1 MLVVRSHPLAQNMEI
16 AIFLL
21 LAAVAIVSAANILI
35 QRHPIYSALSLI
47 VTFVA
52 LAGIYIQ
59 MHAEFIAVMQ
69 IVVYTGAIMVLF
81 IFVIMLLNI
90 GVEQRVPDRVHVV
103 KYFGLPLAGLL
114 ILEIGLI
121 VSRGFSNKRI
131 SVESASI
138 NLSGNTQM
146 IGKALYTQYALPF
159 EVTSILLLVA
169 IVGAIVMAKK
179 EL

>member
-1 MLVVRSHPLAQNMEI
+1 MCSRARVIRHEAREVEQRI
-16 AIFLL
+16 ANLRVFPVDEVHTIRGDH
-21 LAAVAIVSAANILI
+21 V
-35 QRHPIYSALSLI
+35 
-47 VTFVA
+47 
-52 LAGIYIQ
+52 
-59 MHAEFIAVMQ
+59 AVMQ

-81 IFVIMLLNI
+81 IFVIMLLNV
-90 GVEQRVPDRVHVV
+90 GAEQRVPDRVHVV

-114 ILEIGLI
+114 IVEIGLI
-121 VSRGFSNKRI
+121 VSRAFSNEGI

>member
-1 MLVVRSHPLAQNMEI
+1 MEI
-16 AIFLL
+16 AVFLFL
-21 LAAVAIVSAANILI
+21 SAVAIVSAANILI

-47 VTFVA
+47 LAFVA

-81 IFVIMLLNI
+81 VFVIMLLNARAEETI
-90 GVEQRVPDRVHVV
+90 PDRVYVV
-103 KYFGLPLAGLL
+103 KYFGIPLALLWVVEVGLVVSNTSSES
-114 ILEIGLI
+114 ITVATETIGLT
-121 VSRGFSNKRI
+121 N
-131 SVESASI
+131 
-138 NLSGNTQM
+138 NTQL
-146 IGKALYTQYALPF
+146 IGRILYTQYALPF

>member
-1 MLVVRSHPLAQNMEI
+1 MEI

-21 LAAVAIVSAANILI
+21 FASVAIASAANILI

-81 IFVIMLLNI
+81 IFVIMLLNA
-90 GVEQRVPDRVHVV
+90 GAEQRVPHKVHVV
-103 KYFGLPLAGLL
+103 KYFGLPLAVLF
-114 ILEIGLI
+114 IIEAGLI
-121 VSRGFSNKRI
+121 ITRSLSNEGI
-131 SVESASI
+131 SVESVSI
-138 NLSGNTQM
+138 NISGNTQL
-146 IGKALYTQYALPF
+146 IGRALYTQYALPF
-159 EVTSILLLVA
+159 EVTSVLLLVA
-169 IVGAIVMAKK
+169 IIGAIVMAKK

>member
-1 MLVVRSHPLAQNMEI
+1 VAETMEI

-21 LAAVAIVSAANILI
+21 LAGVAIVSAANILI

-47 VTFVA
+47 LTFIA

-81 IFVIMLLNI
+81 IFVIMLLNV
-90 GVEQRVPDRVHVV
+90 GAEQRVPDKIHIV
-103 KYFGLPLAGLL
+103 KYFGIPMAGLL
-114 ILEIGLI
+114 ILETGLLF
-121 VSRGFSNKRI
+121 SRTFSNEGI
-131 SVESASI
+131 PVESASI
-138 NLSGNTQM
+138 NIRSNTQL
-146 IGKALYTQYALPF
+146 IGRALYTQYALPF

>member
-1 MLVVRSHPLAQNMEI
+1 
-16 AIFLL
+16 
-21 LAAVAIVSAANILI
+21 
-35 QRHPIYSALSLI
+35 
-47 VTFVA
+47 
-52 LAGIYIQ
+52 
-59 MHAEFIAVMQ
+59 MQ

-81 IFVIMLLNI
+81 IFVIMLLNV
-90 GVEQRVPDRVHVV
+90 GAEQRVPDRVHVV

-114 ILEIGLI
+114 IVEIGLI
-121 VSRGFSNKRI
+121 VSRAFSNEGI